1 LRARLIAEPTL
12 VGRKRE
18 IERLMQYFEL
28 ILNKKGVT
36 VFVCGEAGVGKT
48 RLVNEFLEI
57 VKKKGATILV
67 GQCLSRVNI
76 PYFPFREAL
85 STHISTLRDEKV
97 KSIVKKHLRTTEW
110 LKDSEATGELR
121 KRELFSTPKIDKD
134 RTFQAVAEFF
144 LYLSKQEPIILFM
157 DDLHLADQLSLS
169 LLHYLSRK
177 CRNSRLLIIGTSL
190 LFMVIVL
197 FPTF

>member
-1 LRARLIAEPTL
+1 MKSRLVAEPTL
-12 VGRKRE
+12 VGRKQE
-18 IERLMQYFEL
+18 IERLMQYFGL

-85 STHISTLRDEKV
+85 STYISTLRDEKV
-97 KSIVKKHLRTTEW
+97 KSIVKKHLRATGW
-110 LKDSEATGELR
+110 LKDSEATSELR

-144 LYLSKQEPIILFM
+144 LYLSKQEPDFSVKRSTFM
-157 DDLHLADQLSLS
+157 KYG
-169 LLHYLSRK
+169 LL
-177 CRNSRLLIIGTSL
+177 RLM
-190 LFMVIVL
+190 MVK
-197 FPTF
+197 